1 PPRHPRAFP
10 TRRSS
15 DLIHRQPD
23 GVLRPVEVDDQTG
36 LYALR
41 LLVADADHLSAMR
54 APTKKLAIFAGLQ
67 LGNDATPLARP
78 DVENGQ
84 YAGAASCI
92 AIAAHAPDHV
102 LAPGLRFSACCFS
115 MASRAFFAAGDKR
128 TATRS
133 AIRMSTA
140 RISRPKRSFSW
151 SMRI

>member
-67 LGNDATPLARP
+67 LGNDATHLARP

-115 MASRAFFAAGDKR
+115 MARSEERRVGKACRAGA
-128 TATRS
+128 
-133 AIRMSTA
+133 
-140 RISRPKRSFSW
+140 
-151 SMRI
+151 